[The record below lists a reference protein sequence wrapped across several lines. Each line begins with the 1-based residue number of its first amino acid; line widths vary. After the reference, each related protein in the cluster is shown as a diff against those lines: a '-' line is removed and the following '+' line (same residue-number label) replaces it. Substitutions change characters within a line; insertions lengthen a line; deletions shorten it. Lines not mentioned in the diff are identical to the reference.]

1 MPEIYQ
7 QYKQEYE
14 KLFNECAIKTNK
26 YDEIDS
32 YIDKMVTNKHRYQT
46 VSDKVNIPWYF
57 IAIVH
62 CMEGS
67 LSFNKHLHNGDPLTA
82 RTVQV
87 PTGRPTAGN
96 PPFEWENSALDALTY
111 EGFTNWS
118 DWTIS
123 GMLYC
128 FERYN
133 GFGYRK
139 YGINSPYLWSYS
151 NLYLKGKFTVD
162 GHFDPES
169 KSKQIG
175 AAVFLRRMSE
185 KNIAIKGEI
194 DIITQIK
201 LLGEEVIFDPDN
213 IQDNAIQL
221 QKLLNSVG
229 VHLKVDGLAGRNTSD
244 SYKIISGKYLK
255 GDPHPLA

>member
-1 MPEIYQ
+1 MPDIYQ

-14 KLFNECAIKTNK
+14 KLFNECCIKTNK

-46 VSDKVNIPWYF
+46 VSGKVNIPWYF

-67 LSFNKHLHNGDPLTA
+67 LSFNKNLHNGDPLTA

-87 PTGRPTAGN
+87 PKGRPTEGN
-96 PPFEWENSALDALTY
+96 PPFDWENSALDALTY

-151 NLYLKGKFTVD
+151 NLYKGKV
-162 GHFDPES
+162 
-169 KSKQIG
+169 
-175 AAVFLRRMSE
+175 
-185 KNIAIKGEI
+185 
-194 DIITQIK
+194 
-201 LLGEEVIFDPDN
+201 
-213 IQDNAIQL
+213 
-221 QKLLNSVG
+221 
-229 VHLKVDGLAGRNTSD
+229 
-244 SYKIISGKYLK
+244 YC
-255 GDPHPLA
+255 